1 MLVQKHKKPI
11 LKPNRSTKS
20 VNVNTTQGSYLPN
33 IRELGSPI
41 LQNRS
46 GINTETSARLS
57 RGIKSQIAFTVRNEE
72 ANAYHKS
79 PSEKFF
85 SESEHKL
92 QRVKYL
98 RAEINKQYNEL
109 EKLKNLIVDKVR
121 FILGKSYF
129 RFRNNDRQSWNK

>member
-72 ANAYHKS
+72 AKAYHKS